1 MQCLYNIFASIFI
14 VLLLYFSIS
23 EALDCELDNGNIFNV
38 AETITVDQS
47 GKGNFKSVQNAIDS
61 IPSDNNK
68 WIRILISPGT
78 FRYYSL

>member
-23 EALDCELDNGNIFNV
+23 EALDCELDNGKV

-47 GKGNFKSVQNAIDS
+47 GKGDFKSVQNAVDS
-61 IPSDNNK
+61 IPSNNNK
-68 WIRILISPGT
+68 WIHILISPGN
-78 FRYYSL
+78 FRYYSS